1 MLFACQ
7 TYNPSLENP
16 MVVYVSI
23 VEGGDGQAGSAC
35 RAFYSVAIF
44 AYVYAVTLAAS
55 ESCQSP
61 RFATLT
67 ASLGIG
73 VHLATGQA
81 KYWSIVRKNEKY
93 LEG

>member
-7 TYNPSLENP
+7 TYNPSLENVV
-16 MVVYVSI
+16 VVYVSI
-23 VEGGDGQAGSAC
+23 GEGADGQAGSAC
-35 RAFYSVAIF
+35 RAFYAVACF
-44 AYVYAVTLAAS
+44 ACVYAVTLAAS
-55 ESCQSP
+55 ESCQGL

-81 KYWSIVRKNEKY
+81 KYRSIVRKK
-93 LEG
+93 